1 MTDIYTL
8 LLNNIIFFQVL
19 YEKKLTGELEPFDP
33 VTDLDFLKEYFKLD
47 SEKKI
52 LEAQEKDALELQKQR
67 ALYAAASDKPPV
79 EWAQN

>member
-1 MTDIYTL
+1 MAGPRGGARE
-8 LLNNIIFFQVL
+8 N
-19 YEKKLTGELEPFDP
+19 DP

-79 EWAQN
+79 E